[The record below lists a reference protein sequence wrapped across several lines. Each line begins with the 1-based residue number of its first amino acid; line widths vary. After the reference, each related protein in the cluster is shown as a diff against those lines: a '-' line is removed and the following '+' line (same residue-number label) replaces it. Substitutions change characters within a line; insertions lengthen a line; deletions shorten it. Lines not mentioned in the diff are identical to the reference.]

1 MRNMCPLL
9 LHLTSPGD
17 EASRDILLEVM
28 TSHSSSGFASS
39 AQCKG
44 AMSIQGIYPQ
54 GSTALEGRHAAGS
67 TEIAKPTT
75 GGIIFIDNSR
85 VKQGWYVPGEQW
97 W

>member
-1 MRNMCPLL
+1 MRNMSPLL
-9 LHLTSPGD
+9 LHLISPGD
-17 EASRDILLEVM
+17 EASRDILLEVNDQ
-28 TSHSSSGFASS
+28 SLQSPGFASS

-44 AMSIQGIYPQ
+44 TMSIQAIYPQ

-85 VKQGWYVPGEQW
+85 VKQGWYVPVEQW
-97 W
+97 